1 MLHGTRSGRVWSPMS
16 MQSTTTF
23 RSDESFTVRTFRRWV
38 DSRPMSDVNHYE
50 LVRGRIVMTPPA
62 GWTHASLGALIVGLL
77 EVHVRRH
84 RLGKVFDASLG
95 YILPSGDV
103 LEPDASFVSTR
114 RFEANRP
121 SRPNEYLRAVP
132 NLVVEILS
140 PGTAVRDRGEK
151 KDLYEQGGV
160 DEYWIVDSDH
170 RAVTVFMAGP
180 RGYGAGRT
188 AIGGALRSRV
198 LPKLRVSVAKLFQD

>member
-1 MLHGTRSGRVWSPMS
+1 MP
-16 MQSTTTF
+16 STTTF
-23 RSDESFTVRTFRRWV
+23 RSDESFTLRTFRRWV

-50 LVRGRIVMTPPA
+50 LVRGRIVMSPPA

-77 EVHVRRH
+77 GAHVRRH

-95 YILPSGDV
+95 YVLPSGDV
-103 LEPDASFVSTR
+103 LEPDASFVSAR

-121 SRPNEYLRAVP
+121 SRSNEYLRAVP

-151 KDLYEQGGV
+151 RELYEQNGV

-170 RAVTVFMAGP
+170 RAVTVFTAGP

-198 LPKLRVSVAKLFQD
+198 LPKLRVSVAALFSD

>member
-1 MLHGTRSGRVWSPMS
+1 ML
-16 MQSTTTF
+16 STTTF
-23 RSDESFTVRTFRRWV
+23 RSDESFTPRTFRRWV
-38 DSRPMSDVNHYE
+38 DSRPMADVNHYE

-62 GWTHASLGALIVGLL
+62 GWTHASVGARIVGLL
-77 EVHVRRH
+77 DAHVRRH
-84 RLGKVFDASLG
+84 RLGTVFDSSLG
-95 YILPSGDV
+95 YILPSDDV
-103 LEPDASFVSTR
+103 LEPDASFVSTA

-140 PGTAVRDRGEK
+140 PGTAARDRTEK
-151 KDLYEQGGV
+151 KELYEQNGV

-170 RAVTVFMAGP
+170 RAVTVFVREP

-188 AIGGALRSRV
+188 AIGGTFRSRV
-198 LPKLRVSVAKLFQD
+198 LPKLRVSVTLLFQS

>member
-1 MLHGTRSGRVWSPMS
+1 MS
-16 MQSTTTF
+16 MPFTTTF
-23 RSDESFTVRTFRRWV
+23 RSDESFTVRTFRHWV

-50 LVRGRIVMTPPA
+50 LVRGHIVMTPPA
-62 GWTHASLGALIVGLL
+62 GWTHSGLAVRIVALLDA
-77 EVHVRRH
+77 HVRRH
-84 RLGKVFDASLG
+84 RLGRVFESSLG

-121 SRPNEYLRAVP
+121 SRPNEYLRAIP

-170 RAVTVFMAGP
+170 RAVTVFSAGA
-180 RGYGAGRT
+180 RGYGGGRT
-188 AIGGALRSRV
+188 AIAGALRSRV